1 MVKHTFQV
9 LFFSLALAGT
19 VATSSLAAAESPSET
34 QAIQVSSPAEGQ
46 ISINEAT
53 AEELAAAMN
62 GIGLKKA
69 QSIVSYREQYGPF
82 TAIDQLKEVPG
93 IGSALVERNSARLK
107 L

>member
-34 QAIQVSSPAEGQ
+34 QATQVSSPAEGQ

-93 IGSALVERNSARLK
+93 IGSALVERNSVRLK